1 MFSEKYDDIRTILS
15 NAQTNALKLSMELNQ
30 SHTENGGPGL
40 SPDQQHAM
48 IAKLTAEV
56 HNLAFGIGNL
66 VDLLEQDGVGAADS
80 IERGDEE
87 E

>member
-1 MFSEKYDDIRTILS
+1 MFSEKYDDIRTIIS
-15 NAQTNALKLSMELNQ
+15 NAQTNALQLSLELNQ

-40 SPDQQHAM
+40 SSDQQHAM

-66 VDLLEQDGVGAADS
+66 VDLLEQDGVGVSGSESDP
-80 IERGDEE
+80 EE